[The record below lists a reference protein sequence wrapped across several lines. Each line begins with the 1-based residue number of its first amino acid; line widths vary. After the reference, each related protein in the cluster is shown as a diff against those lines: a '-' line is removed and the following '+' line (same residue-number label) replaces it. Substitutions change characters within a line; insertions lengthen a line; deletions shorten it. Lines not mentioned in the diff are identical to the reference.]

1 MKNSSNNLQNLSLN
15 LYNIKDANF
24 DEDLYAMADLE
35 TRKFCEN
42 NKQQYNYKILNFYI
56 KTLIG
61 VNRNSYS
68 KMVVAKSHFGDDEN
82 SHHLGYLYGY
92 LNCGNYKSSQ
102 FMLTGV
108 YVLPNF
114 RNANVGRSL
123 INGLEE
129 SLANTKITR
138 IFSNLDKNSDGF
150 LMRCGFMME
159 GYTANVVKYIN
170 SRKGY
175 FGCSE

>member
-1 MKNSSNNLQNLSLN
+1 MENSSNNLQNLSLN
-15 LYNIKDANF
+15 FYNIKDVNF
-24 DEDLYAMADLE
+24 DEDLYGMAELE

-42 NKQQYNYKILNFYI
+42 NNQDFDYKILNFYM

-61 VNRNSYS
+61 VNRNNYS
-68 KMVVAKSHFGDDEN
+68 KMVVAKSHFGNDEN
-82 SHHLGYLYGY
+82 SQYLGYLHGH
-92 LNCGNYKSSQ
+92 LNYETSKNSQ
-102 FMLTGV
+102 FMLTGF

-129 SLANTKITR
+129 SLSNSDATR

-150 LMRCGFMME
+150 LIRCGFMMS
-159 GYTANVVKYIN
+159 GRGADVIKYIN
-170 SRKGY
+170 SHKGY
-175 FGCSE
+175 FGSDE